1 MGTARAFP
9 LSNSVLVSMRLSLR
23 QALLERAS
31 WTPEAQNAHVHV
43 HGRPSLHSSFQV
55 FRATLVTCEQRAIIL
70 TQPMASSSTNR
81 RQSAPD
87 LSLLIKMP
95 RCFKGCSQHRMSY
108 ERSLK
113 KTPTFRR
120 RSHGAG
126 RCRTKKGR
134 KGMVAQRA
142 GPMAVLSLTEAAM
155 KHSSDSVS
163 AARCHRALGAVS
175 FHVYVWVCVFCVVF

>member
-1 MGTARAFP
+1 MACSAAGPSHVRAAGTAVPHSATVCQALGGGAGAVGTARVLP

-120 RSHGAG
+120 SRHG
-126 RCRTKKGR
+126 
-134 KGMVAQRA
+134 
-142 GPMAVLSLTEAAM
+142 
-155 KHSSDSVS
+155 
-163 AARCHRALGAVS
+163 S
-175 FHVYVWVCVFCVVF
+175 F